1 MDYKVCMKCCESDA
15 FSSIFEQL
23 AAKQYRVCFVC
34 KICFI
39 ITDVF
44 TDMYDTIHNSQIYIL
59 F

>member
-1 MDYKVCMKCCESDA
+1 MKCCESDA